1 MNFHIILVPG
11 SKISLSI
18 VRKSMITMIIFE
30 KFLKRTIFGYTG
42 MYDLCNVENQ
52 TKKVAKASAH

>member
-18 VRKSMITMIIFE
+18 VRKSIRFMIIFE
-30 KFLKRTIFGYTG
+30 KILKRAIFGYTG

-52 TKKVAKASAH
+52 TKKFEKACAH